1 MIFKFLFSNKINQN
15 KYSTR
20 QNFDNHKT
28 IYTNEDE
35 LKAMKDRRALSFR
48 QKSDLI
54 ENNESQPKGDAGN
67 RTTLDNY
74 YLEKSGS
81 FPSFS
86 EGSWL
91 ATNYRQE

>member
-74 YLEKSGS
+74 YLVKERVFS
-81 FPSFS
+81 FLLR
-86 EGSWL
+86 G
-91 ATNYRQE
+91 